1 MRMAWAAAVAMAVA
15 VPATAQEADEGGS
28 EIVVTGRKPLRID
41 GKILRAALE
50 RFARDRATLS
60 PQGVLRFEFW
70 RGTARVRA
78 DGMQLALTN
87 AAGDM
92 LPVRVDGDGRV
103 ALDAV
108 PQGRWFLTAP
118 ARPHSMALRPMVLSE
133 ETSVED
139 RRLGDL
145 RMQCRVAVAMARV
158 QASEVSMP
166 LIRKFDAKGGCGSRD
181 FQFYHRAEQRLAS
194 AIAIGPGPDDARALP
209 LSSRRTSYSP
219 PLSDRK
225 LGHETRVRTTYQ

>member
-1 MRMAWAAAVAMAVA
+1 MRVAWAAVAMTVA
-15 VPATAQEADEGGS
+15 TVPAMAQDVDEGGS

-50 RFARDRATLS
+50 RFARDRTTLS

-70 RGTARVRA
+70 RGTSRVRA

-87 AAGDM
+87 AAGDR

-103 ALDAV
+103 VLDAV
-108 PQGRWFLTAP
+108 PKGRWFLTAP
-118 ARPHSMALRPMVLSE
+118 ARPHSMALRPMILSAG
-133 ETSVED
+133 TKVED

-158 QASEVSMP
+158 QASELSMP
-166 LIRKFDAKGGCGSRD
+166 LIKKFDAKGGCGSRD

-194 AIAIGPGPDDARALP
+194 AVAIGPGPDDVRPLP

-225 LGHETRVRTTYQ
+225 LDHETRVRTTYQ